1 MAKVLVVTSG
11 KGGVGNP
18 PRRRPTIGRR
28 EGAWGMPNS
37 QEHSHLRRQAIVIV
51 SQLPDNTAEALTVL
65 NYARHL
71 VTEFLEEPEARTSA
85 KVRQN
90 SVAGSH

>member
-1 MAKVLVVTSG
+1 MIWVLTPPVTCAHFG
-11 KGGVGNP
+11 
-18 PRRRPTIGRR
+18 PRAAQSSPH
-28 EGAWGMPNS
+28 S

-71 VTEFLEEPEARTSA
+71 VTELLEEPEARTSA